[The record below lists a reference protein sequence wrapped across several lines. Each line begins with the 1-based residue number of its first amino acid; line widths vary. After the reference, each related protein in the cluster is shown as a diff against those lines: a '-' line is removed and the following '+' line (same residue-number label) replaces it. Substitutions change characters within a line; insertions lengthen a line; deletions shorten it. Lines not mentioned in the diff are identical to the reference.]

1 MKIALCLSGLPRNLN
16 KAYPNIKQQLLD
28 PYLPD
33 VFIHTWYNKEDIGVP
48 LFNSWGQKI
57 EEQLDNFVLSNI
69 FEKFNP
75 KKLLVE
81 NQIDFDLPKKLN
93 FPEYGF
99 NMVSMLYSINEANN
113 LKKRYEEENNFIY
126 DIVIRYRF
134 DLNIFG
140 NLDLFSLDLDNKIY
154 CLKEC
159 PHFNGV
165 NDQFAVG
172 SSQNIDVFSSSLNI
186 IPELWNMYQFF
197 GIESVCGETVV
208 YYNTWLKNQ
217 IEINILPNDYNLLRS

>member
-1 MKIALCLSGLPRNLN
+1 MKIALCLSGIPRNLN
-16 KAYPNIKQQLLD
+16 KAYPNIKKQLLD
-28 PYLPD
+28 PYSPD

-57 EEQLDNFVLSNI
+57 EEQLDNFILSNI

-93 FPEYGF
+93 FPKYGF

-113 LKKRYEEENNFIY
+113 LKKRYEEENNFTY
-126 DIVIRYRF
+126 DIVIRSRF

-140 NLDLFSLDLDNKIY
+140 NLDLFSLDLDNKIH

-172 SSQNIDVFSSSLNI
+172 SSQNIDVFSSSLSV
-186 IPELWNMYQFF
+186 IPELWNMHPYFN
-197 GIESVCGETVV
+197 IESVCGETVV

-217 IEINILPNDYNLLRS
+217 IEINILSNDYTLLRS